1 MNKTWHLKDGRQS
14 LVLSATSGQLP
25 EIVYWGPALPA
36 AEQIESLAE
45 LAIADVTGG
54 MLDENPPLS
63 LCPEAS
69 RTFSGHA
76 GLIGRAS
83 NGRSLRPSFRLKSD
97 KQTDEALEL
106 IYEDQKHDLWLTFR
120 ISLDPVTSLIKAET
134 SLESADPIH
143 LDWLAAPVFPV
154 PTRTSHLIGFSGH
167 WCSEFQTRETE
178 FAPGARVRDNRTGRT
193 DHSHFPGL
201 LVTTP
206 GTKNTSGEVFAFHYG
221 WSGGHKMVAEE
232 LADGRRQIQFG
243 HAGASYPSGTRF
255 QTAPLYATYSGDG
268 LNGAAIR
275 FQKHL
280 RQKTPFA
287 RKTRPVH
294 YNCWEAVYFDHDLD
308 ELKEIASQAA
318 ALGAERFVLDDGW
331 FGRRDDDTSSLGDWW
346 IDERKYPDGLKPLI
360 EHIENL
366 GMEFGLWFEPE
377 MVNEDSDLFRTHPD
391 WILGESD
398 QIRGR
403 QQLVLDM
410 SRKEVRAYLYE
421 RISDLLSN
429 NAISYIKWDHNRV
442 LPIVDA
448 AQAAGTYQL
457 IDQLRNAFPNVEIES
472 CSSGGGRIDFG
483 ILERTQRVW
492 LSDSNDALERQ
503 RIQHDAA
510 LFLPACVTGSHVGPR
525 TCHTSGRVL
534 SMSLRAWTAAQ
545 RHMGFEMDP
554 RELDEAEAAS
564 LQAVTTWW
572 KANRDWLM
580 NADILRLDTDDPA
593 ITAELHR
600 SEDQA
605 RFAVFSAQTETSR
618 QALPVPLRLTG
629 LKPDATYHIELTN
642 RSEVS
647 NLSRGQPTLKAGPI
661 LASGQVLMARGLTLP
676 WQFPATIWVLEGTGS
691 KDQANDS
698 TLP

>member
-1 MNKTWHLKDGRQS
+1 MIKTWHLKDGRQS
-14 LVLSATSGQLP
+14 LVLSATAGRLP
-25 EIVYWGPALPA
+25 EIVYWGPALPT
-36 AEQIESLAE
+36 EEPLESLAE
-45 LAIADVTGG
+45 LAVFDVTGG

-63 LCPEAS
+63 LCPEAN
-69 RTFSGHA
+69 RTFPGHV
-76 GLIGRAS
+76 GLVGRTQVGQ
-83 NGRSLRPSFRLKSD
+83 NLRPSFIFKSD
-97 KQTDEALEL
+97 QQTDEALAL
-106 IYEDQKHDLWLTFR
+106 IYEDQTHDLRLAFH

-134 SLESADPIH
+134 SLESNNPIH

-154 PTRTSHLIGFSGH
+154 PTRTNRLIEFSGH
-167 WCSEFQTRETE
+167 WCSELQAHETE
-178 FAPGARVRDNRTGRT
+178 FTPGARMRDNRTGRT
-193 DHSHFPGL
+193 DHAHFPGL

-206 GTKNTSGEVFAFHYG
+206 GAKNTTGEVFAFHYG

-232 LADGRRQIQFG
+232 LADSRRQIQFG
-243 HAGASYPSGTRF
+243 HARASYPSGTHF
-255 QTAPLYATYSGDG
+255 QTAPLYATYSDKG

-280 RQKTPFA
+280 RQKTRFA

-331 FGRRDDDTSSLGDWW
+331 FGRRDDDTSGLGEWW

-360 EHIENL
+360 DHIQSL
-366 GMEFGLWFEPE
+366 SMEFGLWFEPE
-377 MVNEDSDLFRTHPD
+377 MVNEDSNLFRTHPD
-391 WILGESD
+391 WILGETD

-410 SRKEVRAYLYE
+410 SQKEVRAYLYE

-442 LPIVDA
+442 LPVVDA

-457 IDQLRNAFPNVEIES
+457 IDQLRTAFPNVEIES
-472 CSSGGGRIDFG
+472 CSSGGGRIDLG

-534 SMSLRAWTAAQ
+534 SIGLRAWTAAQ

-564 LQAVTTWW
+564 LQTVTTWW

-580 NADILRLDTDDPA
+580 NADILRLDADDPA

-600 SEDQA
+600 SEDQSG
-605 RFAVFSAQTETSR
+605 FVIFSAQTETSR
-618 QALPVPLRLTG
+618 QALPLPLRLTG
-629 LKPDATYHIELTN
+629 LKPDTTYHIELTN
-642 RSEVS
+642 RSDIS
-647 NLSRGQPTLKAGPI
+647 NLSRGQPALKAGPI
-661 LASGQVLMARGLTLP
+661 TASGQVLMARGLTLP
-676 WQFPATIWVLEGTGS
+676 WQFPGTIWVLEGHRIERPS
-691 KDQANDS
+691 Q
-698 TLP
+698 